1 MPTCRRHNAHNAHD
15 SLEECVPRNTP
26 QGLYGKISDFS
37 ALCLYIGVDFGA
49 AARFTQNNKN
59 KIAPCD
65 LRLSHPATPAYRT
78 AQPQTALPKAQNSR
92 NVPFRSTAFTPKPC
106 PPITHSCHIA
116 YHARIIGDRANM
128 PAYSRLR
135 ASAEFR
141 ELPRYGNDFCWNYL
155 WH

>member
-1 MPTCRRHNAHNAHD
+1 MPTCRRHNAHD

-26 QGLYGKISDFS
+26 QGLYGISDFS

-65 LRLSHPATPAYRT
+65 LRLSHSATPN
-78 AQPQTALPKAQNSR
+78 ALPKAQNSR

-116 YHARIIGDRANM
+116 YHARNIGDRANM

-141 ELPRYGNDFCWNYL
+141 ELPRCGNDFCWNYL